1 MPDLDLSRQ
10 LYALNVT
17 SQNGAEIRE
26 PIIDMLEAINN
37 NGGNVYGI
45 TDGNDIYTYEDFMTP
60 DEVYQYFTN
69 GTGLIDKIPEK
80 ASERKKGMT
89 SRSIYRQLIILSN
102 TLSKIIGTKETAE
115 GVTGNGVN

>member
-45 TDGNDIYTYEDFMTP
+45 TDGNDIYTWNKRNRRGGY
-60 DEVYQYFTN
+60 
-69 GTGLIDKIPEK
+69 
-80 ASERKKGMT
+80 RKW
-89 SRSIYRQLIILSN
+89 RQLMVL
-102 TLSKIIGTKETAE
+102 K
-115 GVTGNGVN
+115 V

>member
-17 SQNGAEIRE
+17 GQNGAEIRE
-26 PIIDMLEAINN
+26 PIAEMLNTVNN
-37 NGGNVYGI
+37 SGGNVHGI

-60 DEVYQYFTN
+60 ETVYQFFMN
-69 GTGLIDKIPEK
+69 GDGLIDKMPEK

-89 SRSIYRQLIILSN
+89 SRSVYRQLVVLSN
-102 TLSKIIGTKETAE
+102 TLAKIIGTQETSE
-115 GVTGNGVN
+115 GVTDNNG